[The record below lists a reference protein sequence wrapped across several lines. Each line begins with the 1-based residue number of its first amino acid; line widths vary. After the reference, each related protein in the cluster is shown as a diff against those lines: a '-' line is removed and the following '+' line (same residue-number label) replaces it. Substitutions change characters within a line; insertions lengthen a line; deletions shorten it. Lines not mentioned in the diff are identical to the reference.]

1 MGKSRKSKRGGGKH
15 LGKLVPWSLLL
26 ANQLFSTGNR
36 REKKTKKRG
45 RSRKFRRSR
54 FRKRRS
60 GRN

>member
-1 MGKSRKSKRGGGKH
+1 MGKSRKSKRSGGKH
-15 LGKLVPWSLLL
+15 LGKLV
-26 ANQLFSTGNR
+26 
-36 REKKTKKRG
+36 KRG